1 MIISEKSHISL
12 LTKTIEKAKAKIHAG
27 KEKWMRGDSRQKIQ
41 LNTGSWE
48 TDVWVVTDL
57 LELRK
62 QEA

>member
-41 LNTGSWE
+41 LNTGS
-48 TDVWVVTDL
+48 
-57 LELRK
+57 
-62 QEA
+62 